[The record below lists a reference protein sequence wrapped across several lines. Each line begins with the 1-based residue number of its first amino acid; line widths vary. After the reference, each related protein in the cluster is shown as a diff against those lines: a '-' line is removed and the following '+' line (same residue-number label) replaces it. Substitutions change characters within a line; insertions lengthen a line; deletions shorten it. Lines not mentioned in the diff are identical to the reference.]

1 MASETN
7 ISKILITG
15 GAGFIGSHLCRRLTR
30 EGHSVVVVDNLSQ
43 GDISLVSDIL
53 DQDNFT
59 FIEADIFDS
68 VKMQSLFKHN
78 HFDMVYQ
85 LVANTSVQKGGV
97 SPLLDIRETLSSTLE
112 VLNYVAQYGV
122 KKFMYSSSSTV
133 YGTMDEVMRET
144 SAHLRP
150 ISFYGAAK
158 LAGEAFASAYSSMY
172 GIQMWVIRLSNVVGS
187 DATHGIVHD
196 IKEKLAIDKTELHLL
211 GDGTQAKPFIHVDDA
226 VDGILHTIAKMNE
239 PYNVIQVGNEQQI
252 TMRRVAEIVL
262 EQMKLNTK
270 IIFSDTPTT
279 WAGDVE
285 KYRYDVTKLRSLGW
299 APKWNTEEAIRNSVI

>member
-30 EGHSVVVVDNLSQ
+30 EGHSVVAVDNLSQ
-43 GDISLVSDIL
+43 GDISLVSDML

-68 VKMQSLFKHN
+68 VKMQSFKHN

-122 KKFMYSSSSTV
+122 KKFMYASSSTV
-133 YGTMDEVMRET
+133 YGTTDEVMRET
-144 SAHLRP
+144 SAHLLVTNLLLWCCQTCRRSCKC
-150 ISFYGAAK
+150 IFVYVRHQDVG
-158 LAGEAFASAYSSMY
+158 YSP
-172 GIQMWVIRLSNVVGS
+172 Q
-187 DATHGIVHD
+187 
-196 IKEKLAIDKTELHLL
+196 
-211 GDGTQAKPFIHVDDA
+211 
-226 VDGILHTIAKMNE
+226 
-239 PYNVIQVGNEQQI
+239 
-252 TMRRVAEIVL
+252 
-262 EQMKLNTK
+262 
-270 IIFSDTPTT
+270 
-279 WAGDVE
+279 
-285 KYRYDVTKLRSLGW
+285 
-299 APKWNTEEAIRNSVI
+299 